1 MSTARWKLGSWVLLH
16 LLAATRLAAGPLAA
30 PVGGSGIDW
39 LQIPAGCQGSITT
52 DGEPLQTLACG
63 GMGSFAF
70 GTSSLHYHGPCTAV
84 GASEVPAVIPVEPA
98 PPLPAAFP
106 CAGGRCLGHK
116 SDRPWV
122 AILDWPSEHGWSV
135 AATIQEASGQQLD
148 VELYDLTAAGGLA
161 TWVPSVSDLHVLVQL
176 CALEER
182 SPADRP
188 LLVNLSFGRHR
199 SQAAGAECG
208 GGPSLGCAVSQVLSH
223 LASEGV
229 LPVAAAG
236 NHRELLFPASTPDV
250 ISAGALDLAAYSLD
264 RTARPSAQ
272 TPASAQALLP
282 GYGLYLSLPP
292 VGGVETYWPAP
303 PGSSYAAAFFTGW
316 LGATL
321 AGGGKLPDRPQPA
334 AGQWIPLATANGGFA
349 LGLGGIPLPGSDLGG
364 AGTLLGRALGG
375 ISSPGAQPISA
386 TLRLTGFADPM
397 PPLSVLYADAGNG
410 PQPGVDPCVPCHG
423 NRQEEGMA
431 YPGALLVDL
440 TASGGLPVQ
449 MRPRSLWLRVGGA
462 FYGFDRSYDA
472 RLLATLAAGNLTSLA
487 LTGVGGI
494 LPAGRQPSLVF
505 VVTVG
510 STDYWHEVPIQL
522 QP

>member
-1 MSTARWKLGSWVLLH
+1 
-16 LLAATRLAAGPLAA
+16 
-30 PVGGSGIDW
+30 
-39 LQIPAGCQGSITT
+39 
-52 DGEPLQTLACG
+52 
-63 GMGSFAF
+63 
-70 GTSSLHYHGPCTAV
+70 
-84 GASEVPAVIPVEPA
+84 VPA
-98 PPLPAAFP
+98 
-106 CAGGRCLGHK
+106 
-116 SDRPWV
+116 
-122 AILDWPSEHGWSV
+122 
-135 AATIQEASGQQLD
+135 
-148 VELYDLTAAGGLA
+148 
-161 TWVPSVSDLHVLVQL
+161 VSDLHVLVQL

-236 NHRELLFPASTPDV
+236 NHRELLFPASTSAV

-272 TPASAQALLP
+272 TPPSAQALLP

-292 VGGVETYWPAP
+292 VGGVEAYWPAP
-303 PGSSYAAAFFTGW
+303 PGSSYAAAFLTGW

-334 AGQWIPLATANGGFA
+334 AGQWTPLATANGGFA
-349 LGLGGIPLPGSDLGG
+349 LALGGIPLPGSEL
-364 AGTLLGRALGG
+364 AGPDTLLSRALGG
-375 ISSPGAQPISA
+375 ISSPGAQPIGA
-386 TLRLTGFADPM
+386 TLRLTGFAPPM

-423 NRQEEGMA
+423 NGQGYGMPDA
-431 YPGALLVDL
+431 TLLVDL
-440 TASGGLPVQ
+440 TASGGLPPQ

-472 RLLATLAAGNLTSLA
+472 RLLARLAAGNLGSLA
-487 LTGVGGI
+487 LTGVAGI

-505 VVTVG
+505 VVNVG
-510 STDYWHEVPIQL
+510 GTDYWHEVPIQL